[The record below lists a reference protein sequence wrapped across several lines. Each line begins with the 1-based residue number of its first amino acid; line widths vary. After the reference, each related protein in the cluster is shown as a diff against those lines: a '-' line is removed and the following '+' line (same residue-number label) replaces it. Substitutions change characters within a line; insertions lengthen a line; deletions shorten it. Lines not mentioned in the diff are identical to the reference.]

1 MLALV
6 AGIPC
11 DLPEPQQRIDLDMA
25 VNPTP
30 RLVTEFK
37 PKYEVKVDLDDS
49 WANAPSAD
57 YLRLIR
63 EGYEAL
69 GFDQAILLRAVER
82 SLR

>member
-37 PKYEVKVDLDDS
+37 PKYEVKVDLDDRAFLFPAGKS
-49 WANAPSAD
+49 V
-57 YLRLIR
+57 RH
-63 EGYEAL
+63 
-69 GFDQAILLRAVER
+69 LLFLSTA
-82 SLR
+82 S